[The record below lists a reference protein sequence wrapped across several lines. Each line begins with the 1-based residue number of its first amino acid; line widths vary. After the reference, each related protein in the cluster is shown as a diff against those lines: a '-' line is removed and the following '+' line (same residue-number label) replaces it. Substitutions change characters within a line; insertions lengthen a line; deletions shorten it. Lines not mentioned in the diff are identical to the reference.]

1 MSEKPKLTS
10 IRCTACG
17 APLQLHGGGHKIL
30 TLNCHYCGAVMD
42 AHQEYALLA
51 QFKAQQKPAC
61 PLDIGMQGK
70 LKGVEFTIIGMV
82 GRYAEGGWVDLLLF
96 SPTHGY
102 TWLTYENGHFT
113 FARRTR
119 ACLGSEMWTQALKLS
134 VECGEQRFRLY
145 ERYEAEITYVAGELT
160 WLAQVGDRSTVA
172 EAIAPPWLFSAEKT
186 AEESELY
193 LCEYLAP
200 ATVYDAFKLTDKPPR
215 PHGIHPAQPFASGIA
230 AGISRMSKPFAIVA
244 LVVTLFI
251 WLLLDGKTVYH
262 ETLSISGASALEQTR
277 EFTIT
282 KPARLV
288 ALELDTSLSNAW
300 LYFEITLLHD
310 NEEVYAIG
318 KEVSYYEG
326 YEDGESW
333 TEGSRSATALF
344 KVPAAGKY
352 TLQVATPEGG
362 EGESAGNPPQGSVT
376 LEVREG
382 FVSTRYFLLLALLA
396 TLWHPVA
403 RWWFERRRWQETGED
418 DD

>member
-1 MSEKPKLTS
+1 
-10 IRCTACG
+10 
-17 APLQLHGGGHKIL
+17 
-30 TLNCHYCGAVMD
+30 
-42 AHQEYALLA
+42 
-51 QFKAQQKPAC
+51 
-61 PLDIGMQGK
+61 
-70 LKGVEFTIIGMV
+70 MV

-102 TWLTYENGHFT
+102 TWLTYENGHYT

-119 ACLGSEMWTQALKLS
+119 TCLGSEMWTQALKLS

-172 EAIAPPWLFSAEKT
+172 EAIAPPWLLSAEKT
-186 AEESELY
+186 LEV
-193 LCEYLAP
+193 
-200 ATVYDAFKLTDKPPR
+200 T
-215 PHGIHPAQPFASGIA
+215 QP
-230 AGISRMSKPFAIVA
+230 
-244 LVVTLFI
+244 
-251 WLLLDGKTVYH
+251 
-262 ETLSISGASALEQTR
+262 E
-277 EFTIT
+277 
-282 KPARLV
+282 RLV

-344 KVPAAGKY
+344 KVPAAGQY
-352 TLQVATPEGG
+352 TLQVETPEGG

-382 FVSTRYFLLLALLA
+382 FVSTRYFLLLALLSGVA
-396 TLWHPVA
+396 SLWHPVA
-403 RWWFERRRWQETGED
+403 RWWFERRRWQETEED